1 MLKELGK
8 YKDNLSSILL
18 GDEYILRFLLED
30 TSGKSDEAIA
40 IEAKKYIHPHLYM
53 EPAEAEPAC
62 YIFLETAVTKTTS
75 TMKTMKIVIQPVC
88 HKDILTVQN
97 SSAGYYGTRYDLL
110 AERIEELLYP
120 SDKALLRQ
128 RQKGLLKRVDFSSS
142 RAKQLVHA
150 YKSQNQLLQNSVAS
164 TIYAQIIQQNV
175 TQKIAALETYLNT

>member
-18 GDEYILRFLLED
+18 GDEYILRFLLKD

-40 IEAKKYIHPHLYM
+40 IEAQKYIRPHLYM
-53 EPAEAEPAC
+53 EPSEAEPAC

-110 AERIEELLYP
+110 AERIEDLLYP
-120 SDKALLRQ
+120 SDKTLSRQ
-128 RQKGLLKRVDFSSS
+128 RQKEFGIGLPE
-142 RAKQLVHA
+142 
-150 YKSQNQLLQNSVAS
+150 LQSVE
-164 TIYAQIIQQNV
+164 TFTGGLWIGR
-175 TQKIAALETYLNT
+175 TMTYLVPDFRQVR

>member
-1 MLKELGK
+1 
-8 YKDNLSSILL
+8 
-18 GDEYILRFLLED
+18 
-30 TSGKSDEAIA
+30 
-40 IEAKKYIHPHLYM
+40 M

-120 SDKALLRQ
+120 SDKALSRQ
-128 RQKGLLKRVDFSSS
+128 RQKEFGIGLPE
-142 RAKQLVHA
+142 
-150 YKSQNQLLQNSVAS
+150 LQSVE
-164 TIYAQIIQQNV
+164 TFTGGLWIGR
-175 TQKIAALETYLNT
+175 TMTYLVPDFRQVR

>member
-8 YKDNLSSILL
+8 YKDNLGSILL
-18 GDEYILRFLLED
+18 GDEYILHFLLGD

-40 IEAKKYIHPHLYM
+40 AEAQKHIQPHLYM
-53 EPAEAEPAC
+53 EPTEAEPAC

-120 SDKALLRQ
+120 SDKTLLRQ
-128 RQKGLLKRVDFSSS
+128 RQKEFGIGLPE
-142 RAKQLVHA
+142 
-150 YKSQNQLLQNSVAS
+150 LQSVE
-164 TIYAQIIQQNV
+164 TFTGGLWIGR
-175 TQKIAALETYLNT
+175 TMTYLVPDFRLVRR